1 MLKKV
6 ILESDILIEVVD
18 ARSIEDTR
26 NFKMEKW
33 ITKKLGK
40 ELIVAASKADLVNEE
55 MLKQQ
60 LKSIPFKTAYFSYT
74 QRKGAGS
81 IKTLLYTITHYI
93 KKKKKINKVKVG
105 IIGYANV
112 GKSSLIDLL
121 VRASKAKHSPI
132 PGFTRGIKWIKLRD
146 DILLIDTPGIFDSEE
161 LKVEKCNIDPAK
173 TECYLYVIDFL
184 ERIKDKPHNLE
195 ELLNVDLKS
204 KEPSE
209 ILKYY
214 AKKRNFVL
222 KGNKLDEERA
232 AKEIVRLWNEGKIA
246 FK

>member
-18 ARSIEDTR
+18 ARSIDETR
-26 NFKMEKW
+26 NFKIERW
-33 ITKKLGK
+33 ITEKLGK
-40 ELIVAASKADLVNEE
+40 ELIIVASKADLVDEE
-55 MLKQQ
+55 WLKQQ
-60 LKSIPFKTAYFSYT
+60 LKSLPFKTAYFSYT

-81 IKTLLYTITHYI
+81 IKTLLYTLTYYI

-161 LKVEKCNIDPAK
+161 LKVEKCNIDPNK
-173 TECYLYVIDFL
+173 VECYSYVIDFL
-184 ERIKDKPHNLE
+184 ERIKDKSHNLE
-195 ELLNVDLKS
+195 DLLNIEVRNKKPED
-204 KEPSE
+204 
-209 ILKYY
+209 ILKDY
-214 AKKRNFVL
+214 AKKRNFIL

-232 AKEIVRLWNEGKIA
+232 AKEIVRLWNEGRIA